1 MSSVD
6 AVSLKTLR
14 GMVPFDTLS
23 ESHLI
28 DVQRKGRV
36 VAFDKSKVI
45 FKRGSSDGQL
55 HYLIDGAVDLT
66 DANYDVK
73 PVVGGSERARAALD
87 DHNPHVVTAVTTSPV
102 KLFVVPK
109 DHVDLVLTWDQAGN
123 YMVTELSEG
132 ADIDN
137 DWMSSLLGSAM
148 FAAVPP
154 ANIQQLFAR
163 FEEVAFDAGAEV
175 IRQGEPGDYFYV
187 VKSGRCRVDRRVAR
201 DGGEK
206 EVVLAE
212 LGPGDMFGED
222 ALIGDA
228 PRNATVTMV
237 SEGALMRLGKD
248 DFQAL
253 LQDPVLD
260 YIDYESLLALIDEP
274 DEQVQVLDVRLPVE
288 YEQGSV
294 PGSRN
299 LPLQVLRQNVA
310 KLDPQVCYVVTCDGG
325 RRSVLAAYLLNQE
338 GLDARVLSDPPNAA

>member
-1 MSSVD
+1 MNSVD

-23 ESHLI
+23 ETHLI
-28 DVQRKGRV
+28 DIQGKGRL
-36 VAFDKSKVI
+36 VALDKSKIV
-45 FKRGSSDGQL
+45 FKRGTSDGQL

-66 DANYDVK
+66 DANYDVR

-87 DHNPHVVTAVTTSPV
+87 DHNPHAVTAVTTSPV
-102 KLFVVPK
+102 QLFVVPK

-132 ADIDN
+132 TDIDN
-137 DWMSSLLGSAM
+137 DWMSSLLGAAM
-148 FAAVPP
+148 FAAIPP

-163 FEEVAFDAGAEV
+163 FEEVTFESGADV

-187 VKSGRCRVDRRVAR
+187 VKAGRCRVAR
-201 DGGEK
+201 DGSK
-206 EVVLAE
+206 EEVLAE

-237 SEGALMRLGKD
+237 SDGELMRLGKA

-260 YIDYESLLALIDEP
+260 YIDYESLLALIDAP
-274 DEQVQVLDVRLPVE
+274 DEQVQVLDVRLPAE
-288 YEQGSV
+288 YQQGSV
-294 PGSRN
+294 AGSRN
-299 LPLQVLRQNVA
+299 LPLQVLRQNIA
-310 KLDPQVCYVVTCDGG
+310 QLDADVCYVVTCDGG
-325 RRSVLAAYLLNQE
+325 RRSVLAAYLLSQE